1 MKQNTAA
8 LLLLLAGCWLFSSQ
22 QGAFG
27 LIVAPPLR
35 SFRTRNSSPTLTWC
49 SSLPTR
55 RRRTKR
61 KEGLCLSSST
71 HNDND
76 WSDDEHLDPVDVSPQ
91 RRRLLLSPPT
101 TLALLLPLLLPAQP
115 SEARG
120 LVQFPCPKLSNTY
133 HFLRVGTTLLE
144 EEGACVSVCWLV
156 LVRAICVCEEA
167 APVPITGKRRN
178 P

>member
-22 QGAFG
+22 QGALG

-35 SFRTRNSSPTLTWC
+35 SFRTRNSSTTLTWC

-61 KEGLCLSSST
+61 KEGLCLSSSAQ
-71 HNDND
+71 DD
-76 WSDDEHLDPVDVSPQ
+76 IDGSDEYLDPVDVSQQ
-91 RRRLLLSPPT
+91 RRRLLLSPTILP
-101 TLALLLPLLLPAQP
+101 ALLLPLLLTASQP

-144 EEGACVSVCWLV
+144 EEGACVFVSV
-156 LVRAICVCEEA
+156 CVCERCVMEL
-167 APVPITGKRRN
+167 RN
-178 P
+178 R

>member
-22 QGAFG
+22 QGALG

-35 SFRTRNSSPTLTWC
+35 SFRTRNSSTTLTWC

-61 KEGLCLSSST
+61 KEGLCLSSSAQ
-71 HNDND
+71 DD
-76 WSDDEHLDPVDVSPQ
+76 IDGSDEYLDPVDVSQQ

-101 TLALLLPLLLPAQP
+101 TLALLLPLLLPAPP

-144 EEGACVSVCWLV
+144 EEGACMCVSVG
-156 LVRAICVCEEA
+156 VCERCVRKEL
-167 APVPITGKRRN
+167 RN
-178 P
+178 R